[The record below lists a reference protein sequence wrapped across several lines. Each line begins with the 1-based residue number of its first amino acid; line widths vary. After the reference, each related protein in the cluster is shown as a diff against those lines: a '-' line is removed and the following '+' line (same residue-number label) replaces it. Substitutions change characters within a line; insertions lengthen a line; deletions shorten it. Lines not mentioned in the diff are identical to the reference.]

1 MEFNLLNKDSRYSK
15 LIIIIILILVVL
27 GLLTFANYRFAKDNP
42 GGNDFLVHWMG
53 TRTFLLDGT
62 SPYSDETAVKIQTF
76 AYGHKAE
83 EGEHELRV
91 AYPLYSM
98 IVFAPFSL
106 VKNYDLAR
114 ALWMTTL
121 ELSLLALSYLSLKIT
136 DWSPGKKVLLA
147 FFLFSIFWYHA
158 LRPLIN
164 GNVVIIIALVIA
176 GVLISIK
183 MKQDELAGVLLAL
196 TTIKPQVSIVFI
208 IFIFVW
214 AFRNKRLK
222 VVGWFLASVFLLSLS
237 AALLIPD
244 WILQNLRE
252 IVRYPGYNP
261 PGTPASALRALMPDA
276 WGRVGMV
283 ISGLMILMLIFE
295 WAVMR
300 NEDYKSFLW
309 IAFTTLTA
317 SQWIGIQ
324 TDPGNFIVLFPA
336 IVFLF
341 SVWEKRWARMGH
353 IMIVSNMVVIFLGL
367 WILFLKTV
375 EYGYQ
380 PQQSPI
386 MFFPLPGYLLLM
398 LYWIRWWT
406 ERPDELWYERIS
418 AKGNDA

>member
-1 MEFNLLNKDSRYSK
+1 MELNLFNKNSHYSK
-15 LIIIIILILVVL
+15 LAIIILLILIVL
-27 GLLTFANYRFAKDNP
+27 GLLTFTNYRFAKDNP

-53 TRTFLLDGT
+53 TRTFLLEGT

-83 EGEHELRV
+83 KDEHELRV

-98 IVFAPFSL
+98 VVFAPYSL
-106 VKNYDLAR
+106 IENYDLAR

-121 ELSLLALSYLSLKIT
+121 ELCLLALSYLSLKIT
-136 DWSPGKKVLLA
+136 DWNPGRKVLLA

-164 GNVVIIIALVIA
+164 GNAVIIIALFIA
-176 GVLISIK
+176 GVLFSIRK
-183 MKQDELAGVLLAL
+183 KQDELAGVLLAL

-214 AFRNKRLK
+214 AFRTKRLK
-222 VVGWFLASVFLLSLS
+222 VVGWFLASIFFLSLS
-237 AALLIPD
+237 ATLLIPD

-261 PGTPASALRALMPDA
+261 PGTPASALRALMPDV
-276 WGRVGMV
+276 WGRVGIV
-283 ISGLMILMLIFE
+283 ISGIMILLLIFE

-300 NEDYKSFLW
+300 NEDYKNFLW
-309 IAFTTLTA
+309 VAFTTLTA
-317 SQWIGIQ
+317 SQWVGIQ

-341 SVWEKRWARMGH
+341 SIWEKRWVKMGH
-353 IMIVSNMVVIFLGL
+353 IMIISNMVLIFLGL

-386 MFFPLPGYLLLM
+386 MIFPLPGYLLLM

-406 ERPDELWYERIS
+406 ERPDELWYETIS
-418 AKGNDA
+418 SKGNGV

>member
-1 MEFNLLNKDSRYSK
+1 MEFNLIKKDSRYSRLA
-15 LIIIIILILVVL
+15 LIVVLILIVL
-27 GLLTFANYRFAKDNP
+27 GLLTLANYRFSKANP

-53 TRTFLLDGT
+53 TRNFLQEGT
-62 SPYSDETAVKIQTF
+62 SPYSEETVVKIQTF

-98 IVFAPFSL
+98 IVFAPYSIIE
-106 VKNYDLAR
+106 NYDLAR

-121 ELSLLALSYLSLKIT
+121 ELCLLALSYLSLKIT
-136 DWSPGKKVLLA
+136 DWNPGRRVLLA
-147 FFLFSIFWYHA
+147 FFLFSILWYHA

-164 GNVVIIIALVIA
+164 GNVVIMIALAIA
-176 GVLISIK
+176 GVLFSIRK
-183 MKQDELAGVLLAL
+183 KQDELAGVLLAL

-214 AFRNKRLK
+214 AFRNGRLK
-222 VVGWFLASVFLLSLS
+222 VVGWFLASIFLLSLS
-237 AALLIPD
+237 ASLLIPD

-261 PGTPASALRALMPDA
+261 PGTPASALRALMPDV
-276 WGRVGMV
+276 WGRVGIA
-283 ISGLMILMLIFE
+283 ISGLMILSLIFE

-300 NEDYKSFLW
+300 NEDYKNFLW
-309 IAFTTLTA
+309 VAFTTLTA
-317 SQWIGIQ
+317 SQWVGIQ

-341 SVWEKRWARMGH
+341 SIWEKRWAKLGH
-353 IMIVSNMVVIFLGL
+353 IMIISNMALIFLGL
-367 WILFLKTV
+367 WILFLTTV

-386 MFFPLPGYLLLM
+386 MFFPLPGYLLIM
-398 LYWIRWWT
+398 LYWIRWWA
-406 ERPDELWYERIS
+406 ERPDELWYETI
-418 AKGNDA
+418 AGKGNEV